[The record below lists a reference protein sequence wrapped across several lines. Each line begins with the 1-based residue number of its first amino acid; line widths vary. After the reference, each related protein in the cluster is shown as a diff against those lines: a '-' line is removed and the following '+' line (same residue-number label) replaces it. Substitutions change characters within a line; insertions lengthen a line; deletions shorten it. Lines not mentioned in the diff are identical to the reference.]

1 MKRKKVYNLFQ
12 INLIVFF
19 SMSFLIVPVM
29 IVIAFIFDLHF
40 YTSTNNIV
48 LIADITALI
57 FFTVGLTVL
66 LITRDK
72 YERKL
77 KPSYQKEFLILM
89 VFSAVG
95 IFGIGILYT
104 YLGGLFFYV
113 PHVVIPLFI
122 GVYLLVF
129 FVGDKYFNVNLFKK

>member
-29 IVIAFIFDLHF
+29 IVIAYIFDLHF

-48 LIADITALI
+48 LIADIIALI
-57 FFTVGLTVL
+57 FFAVGLSLL

-77 KPSYQKEFLILM
+77 KPSYQKEFLTLM
-89 VFSAVG
+89 VFSALG

-104 YLGGLFFYV
+104 YLGGIFFYV
-113 PHVVIPLFI
+113 PHVIIPLFI